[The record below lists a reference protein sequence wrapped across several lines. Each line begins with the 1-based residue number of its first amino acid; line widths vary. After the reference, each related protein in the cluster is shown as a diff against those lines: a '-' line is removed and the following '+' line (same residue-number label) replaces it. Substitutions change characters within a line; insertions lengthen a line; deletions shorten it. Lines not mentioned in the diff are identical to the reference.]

1 VIIITHTKSQT
12 STEWKESA
20 LDAERLNQSIFTY
33 KEETME
39 KHDTVNGVPVLSWCP
54 NPEQGAINQVVDAA
68 KHPAVFKHVALMP
81 DAHQG
86 YGVPIGSVVALE
98 NAVSPNMVGV
108 DIGCGM
114 RAVKT
119 SLTSMSKEYLN
130 EMLNYIGRKIPVGMN
145 SRREVVPHNL
155 DMKNMHMHLSAMSNV
170 FSSTYLKKAEKSI
183 GTLGGGNH
191 FIEFQQGDDGYVWI
205 MIHSGSRNL
214 GYKIA
219 EHFNFLATQYN
230 KLFHTERNGL
240 APDLAFLPMT
250 LEDGADY
257 FTAMEFALDYAKE
270 NRRVMMEIITDE
282 LSMTYGGTVRFEL
295 DVHHNYAAHENH
307 FGKNVWVHRKGAT
320 SAREGQLGIIPGSM
334 GTKSY
339 IVEGLGN
346 IMSFNSCSHGAG
358 RVKSRTAATLELDV
372 EVEREVMKNIVHE
385 DFKENKR
392 GNKKV
397 RGKLDLGEASGA
409 YKDIDEV
416 MQNQSD
422 LVKIHTELTPL
433 MVVKG

>member
-1 VIIITHTKSQT
+1 MK
-12 STEWKESA
+12 
-20 LDAERLNQSIFTY
+20 
-33 KEETME
+33 
-39 KHDTVNGVPVLSWCP
+39 KHDTVNGVPIMSWCP
-54 NPEQGAINQVVDAA
+54 DPEVGAMNQITDAA

-86 YGVPIGSVVALE
+86 YGVPIGSVVALQ
-98 NAVSPNMVGV
+98 NAISPNMVGV

-119 SLTSMSKEYLN
+119 SITDISPDLLNKMKNLIQKE
-130 EMLNYIGRKIPVGMN
+130 IPVGMN
-145 SRREVVPHNL
+145 SRREVVDHNFPIE
-155 DMKNMHMHLSAMSNV
+155 MCHSHLSNMSNE
-170 FSSTYLKKAEKSI
+170 FSKTYMKKVEKSI

-191 FIEFQQGDDGYVWI
+191 FIEFQKGDDGNIWI
-205 MIHSGSRNL
+205 MIHSGSRNF
-214 GYKIA
+214 GKKIA
-219 EHFNFLATQYN
+219 DHFNFVASQYN
-230 KLFHTERNGL
+230 KLFHTERNKI
-240 APDLAFLPMT
+240 APNLAFLPAT

-257 FTAMEFALDYAKE
+257 ITAMEFALDYAKE
-270 NRRVMMEIITDE
+270 NRRVMMEIIKRIVSE
-282 LSMTYGGTVRFEL
+282 NCYFPSMLSFDFEL
-295 DVHHNYAAHENH
+295 DVHHNYASQENH

-339 IVEGLGN
+339 IVEGKGN

-372 EVEREVMKNIVHE
+372 EKERKVMENIVCD
-385 DFKENKR
+385 DFQKIKR

-416 MQNQSD
+416 MKNQVD
-422 LVKIHTELTPL
+422 LVQIHTELTPL